1 MCVCVCR
8 GLRVVCFEDKRG
20 GKGGD
25 RERER
30 GEERGGS
37 IGRGRR
43 EEETRRGGKGGSK
56 VGQDR

>member
-1 MCVCVCR
+1 MCR

-43 EEETRRGGKGGSK
+43 EEETRRGGKGGFK